1 MKGDT
6 RRVLNSKILHGL
18 RVREVMNRE
27 PPTVSP
33 DTPLEDLF
41 ERLLTQ
47 AEDFLLVVDEKKR
60 LLGVITESDVLQAL
74 HPHVPGTVVG
84 SLWKETRKAAARI
97 AREIMS
103 PNPITATPDM
113 TIYQALNLMRVHKV
127 RRLPVVKGRRLV
139 GQLSVKNILEIHKF
153 VR

>member
-1 MKGDT
+1 M
-6 RRVLNSKILHGL
+6 RRANRGILNSKILHGL
-18 RVREVMNRE
+18 KVKEVMNRK
-27 PPTVSP
+27 PPTVP
-33 DTPLEDLF
+33 PEAPLEDLF

-47 AEDFLLVVDEKKR
+47 AEDFLLVVDERKR

-84 SLWKETRKAAARI
+84 SLWKETRKTVART
-97 AREIMS
+97 AGEIMTE
-103 PNPITATPDM
+103 NPVTATPDM
-113 TIYQALNLMRVHKV
+113 TVHQALDLMRAHKV
-127 RRLPVVKGRRLV
+127 RRLPVVEGQRLV